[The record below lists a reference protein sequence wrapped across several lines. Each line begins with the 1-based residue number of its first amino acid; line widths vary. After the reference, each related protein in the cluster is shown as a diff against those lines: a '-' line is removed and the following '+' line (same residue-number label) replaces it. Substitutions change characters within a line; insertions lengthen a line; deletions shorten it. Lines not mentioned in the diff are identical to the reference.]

1 VKVIPNNRTTKV
13 EWCLSIKISKGRHL
27 TKLLP
32 GFLPAKQRIPGRR
45 ASDCRDANQCCS
57 EESVG
62 LGRHTKRTNMY
73 MWNTNQKQI
82 VMLNYSPKYL
92 FSLLA

>member
-1 VKVIPNNRTTKV
+1 MKVIPNNRTTKV

-45 ASDCRDANQCCS
+45 ASDCRDANQCCP
-57 EESVG
+57 EESVE
-62 LGRHTKRTNMY
+62 LGKAHKEN
-73 MWNTNQKQI
+73 
-82 VMLNYSPKYL
+82 KYVYVEHKSETDSNAEL
-92 FSLLA
+92 